1 MIQSLAARSAHAS
14 LNVLAAL
21 VLLLMICIVVQVVAN
36 AAGFSTLLRFDTA
49 LPLLGRAVTINS
61 LMELQWHLLT
71 LIGLLPVALI
81 WAMDRHVRVDFIF
94 ASLPARGRYGVELA
108 GHALFTLPFLW
119 CAIPAAWAFAER
131 ALASAERSRDGGLV
145 DRWMIKGA
153 IPVALGLLF
162 LVVAIDVL
170 RQSRSL
176 IRGR

>member
-1 MIQSLAARSAHAS
+1 MAGSETETELTAHGTARRARLSAEVLAFLLSLAWFGLLVAAYI
-14 LNVLAAL
+14 VLGGRNMVITDAL
-21 VLLLMICIVVQVVAN
+21 AMVVVA
-36 AAGFSTLLRFDTA
+36 L
-49 LPLLGRAVTINS
+49 AVF
-61 LMELQWHLLT
+61 
-71 LIGLLPVALI
+71 LPVALI

-94 ASLPARGRYGVELA
+94 ASLPARGRHGVELA

-119 CAIPAAWAFAER
+119 CATPAAWAFAER

-145 DRWMIKGA
+145 DRWMIKGV

-176 IRGR
+176 TRGR